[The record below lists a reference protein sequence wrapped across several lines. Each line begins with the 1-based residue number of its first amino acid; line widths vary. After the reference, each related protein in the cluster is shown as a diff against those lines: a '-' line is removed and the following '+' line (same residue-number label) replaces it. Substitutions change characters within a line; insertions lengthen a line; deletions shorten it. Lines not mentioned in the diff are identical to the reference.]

1 MEDQWESRIQDL
13 SNIQERLSSAIT
25 SLYEHEDGFQDA
37 FKAMTQEQKPDAL
50 MDALSSRGGLWY
62 FLRQQTRFNEQVVAL
77 LTDLDYRKADKPSS
91 PTRPRKSK
99 LGL

>member
-13 SNIQERLSSAIT
+13 SNIKERLRSAIT
-25 SLYEHEDGFQDA
+25 SLYENEDGFRDA
-37 FKAMTQEQKPDAL
+37 FKAMPQEQKPDVL
-50 MDALSSRGGLWY
+50 MDALSSSGGLWY

-77 LTDLDYRKADKPSS
+77 LTDLDYRKADKPPP

-99 LGL
+99 SPS

>member
-13 SNIQERLSSAIT
+13 SKIQERLRSAIT
-25 SLYEHEDGFQDA
+25 ALYENEDGFRDA

-50 MDALSSRGGLWY
+50 MDTLSSSGGLWY

-77 LTDLDYRKADKPSS
+77 LTDLDHRKADKPPS

-99 LGL
+99 PQV